1 MTSQPDYDNLSLLY
15 MKEED
20 YMNLKEAFRYQN
32 KLQEYMTQ
40 AKLILRKE
48 ENITE
53 TKTTVFR
60 SKVDSQA
67 QDEITT
73 TVPDTEYAS
82 QINELVG
89 FLLWLMEQREKL
101 SKAIRRAKNGLAFD
115 IDGEVSLNKERQD
128 LASTF
133 RRMIDIKNSERL
145 LSGGGRGYRF
155 NAEGNQ
161 VLYVCDMKRVTTITF
176 DRTKVRNMCAELN
189 RRADSVSNEIDQSM
203 VNTNVDFIVP
213 FDVNDSFDEAFNAYQ
228 GTK

>member
-1 MTSQPDYDNLSLLY
+1 
-15 MKEED
+15 
-20 YMNLKEAFRYQN
+20 MNLKEAFRYQN
-32 KLQEYMTQ
+32 KLQEYMNQ
-40 AKLILRKE
+40 VKLILRKE

-53 TKTTVFR
+53 SKTTVFR

-73 TVPDTEYAS
+73 TVPDTDYAD

-89 FLLWLMEQREKL
+89 FVLWLMEQREKL
-101 SKAIRRAKNGLAFD
+101 FKAIRRAKNGLAFD

-161 VLYVCDMKRVTTITF
+161 VPYVCDMKRVTT
-176 DRTKVRNMCAELN
+176 KSA
-189 RRADSVSNEIDQSM
+189 
-203 VNTNVDFIVP
+203 
-213 FDVNDSFDEAFNAYQ
+213 
-228 GTK
+228 

>member
-1 MTSQPDYDNLSLLY
+1 MTSQPDYDNLALLY

-89 FLLWLMEQREKL
+89 FLLWLM
-101 SKAIRRAKNGLAFD
+101 
-115 IDGEVSLNKERQD
+115 
-128 LASTF
+128 
-133 RRMIDIKNSERL
+133 
-145 LSGGGRGYRF
+145 
-155 NAEGNQ
+155 
-161 VLYVCDMKRVTTITF
+161 
-176 DRTKVRNMCAELN
+176 
-189 RRADSVSNEIDQSM
+189 DQ
-203 VNTNVDFIVP
+203 
-213 FDVNDSFDEAFNAYQ
+213 
-228 GTK
+228 